1 MEQQFNTYE
10 WLGPD
15 GMTHIAASYDNVMLE
30 YKSSLD
36 KNNTKEQALLDAA
49 FIASKYW
56 SNELLRV

>member
-1 MEQQFNTYE
+1 
-10 WLGPD
+10 
-15 GMTHIAASYDNVMLE
+15 MTHIAASYDNVMLE

-36 KNNTKEQALLDAA
+36 KNKTKDQALLDAA